1 MDDACALGWGE
12 DMTQAMVVGAKAAG
26 HHLCWMWKAEL
37 QETNVAGKKLEW
49 AKLEMMRTQPGERSD
64 THFIFGF
71 YIPDIT

>member
-49 AKLEMMRTQPGERSD
+49 AKLGERSLSLERD
-64 THFIFGF
+64 TYLDIYLVVIF
-71 YIPDIT
+71 YST